1 MWDYLQGA
9 HTLLVSY
16 LTIPLETF
24 PSLAFISMPNLALG
38 ITKGGAFLCL
48 GDHDWDEDFGRR
60 NFDLTHI
67 LQRLSELFGEATRLG
82 HPRCGIMLDN
92 LPVFSRYARNSDIS
106 MDSILLNPTVRL
118 NELAKAFVRV

>member
-24 PSLAFISMPNLALG
+24 PTLAFISMSNLALG

-60 NFDLTHI
+60 NLDLTHT
-67 LQRLSELFGEATRLG
+67 LQRLSELFDEATRLG

-92 LPVFSRYARNSDIS
+92 LPVFSRYASNFKYI
-106 MDSILLNPTVRL
+106 NG
-118 NELAKAFVRV
+118 